1 MEALWYI
8 LKENR
13 QNGPYSDH
21 ELIRSYQAK
30 NLTDSDLVFK
40 EGLTDWVPFKETA
53 LYTEFKREKKQFVR
67 EFLDLPPL
75 PPLPELPSHHE
86 LPPPPPFIHVPKE
99 TPKREV
105 TSHKES
111 YLLLPLF
118 LLVVL
123 ISISIWFFR
132 SNSGQSQ
139 IEERLAL
146 FDQKSRPILMKAFQK
161 NGGPFEVVLDRAGD
175 KIHLASPLDGS
186 AELSLSLFSIDKKT
200 VSPDA
205 IHLTATGTLDNHFA
219 IFDKLT
225 LIKGSAIASGYYQ
238 AKIKATF
245 IHRPFWA
252 ITAPKVVEK
261 DQVIFLSTLSPD
273 EFERR
278 LTEFHKELKE
288 KGLLPYQTLLEKYRT
303 LKAVVNKSE
312 TDLPPIIKSIKVGKD
327 SKRYEYIYLN
337 QINPLLQNILE
348 DQKSI
353 DLSID
358 SESPLFLAT
367 ENFNKLATT
376 LMGTHAKMIE
386 SIQKIKR
393 TTPKDNQRLESEFNE
408 AHQLI
413 SSEINQEILRIE
425 NFLKEE

>member
-1 MEALWYI
+1 MEPLWYI

-13 QNGPYSDH
+13 QNGPYSDQ
-21 ELIRSYQAK
+21 ELIQAYQAK
-30 NLTDSDLVFK
+30 NLAGSDLIFK
-40 EGLTDWVPFKETA
+40 EGLSDWIPFKESA
-53 LYTEFKREKKQFVR
+53 LFKEFKKEKKDSAR
-67 EFLDLPPL
+67 EFLELPPL
-75 PPLPELPSHHE
+75 PPLPELPTYE
-86 LPPPPPFIHVPKE
+86 EPAAPIPQKPK
-99 TPKREV
+99 KEV
-105 TSHKES
+105 TERQES

-123 ISISIWFFR
+123 VSIAIWFFR

-252 ITAPKVVEK
+252 IAAPKVVEK

-288 KGLLPYQTLLEKYRT
+288 RGLLPYQTLLEKYRT

-312 TDLPPIIKSIKVGKD
+312 TDLPPIIKAIKIGKD

-358 SESPLFLAT
+358 SESPLFIAT

-393 TTPKDNQRLESEFNE
+393 ASPKDNQRLENEFNE

-413 SSEINQEILRIE
+413 SKEITQEILRIE